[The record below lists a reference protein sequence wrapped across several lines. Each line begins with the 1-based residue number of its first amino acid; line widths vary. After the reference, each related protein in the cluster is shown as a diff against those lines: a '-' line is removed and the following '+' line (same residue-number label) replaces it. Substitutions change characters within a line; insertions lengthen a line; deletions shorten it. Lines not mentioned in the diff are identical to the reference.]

1 MYWEFQVFFLSLPP
15 PPQTPL
21 LLCVYFFRFCL
32 PNCLVFHI
40 FYKPGFDVGLNLILF
55 ALAALELLPRDVKRW
70 LVVGVR
76 VGV

>member
-1 MYWEFQVFFLSLPP
+1 M
-15 PPQTPL
+15 
-21 LLCVYFFRFCL
+21 
-32 PNCLVFHI
+32 FHI